1 MFRKFMLFILLALVA
16 IGVVF
21 AMGPT
26 EKPNFPIE
34 FDETE
39 LGRDLNF
46 YLVDQERNVANLIG
60 GAEKQIVW
68 QGERGVKTD
77 RKSVV

>member
-68 QGERGVKTD
+68 QGQA
-77 RKSVV
+77 